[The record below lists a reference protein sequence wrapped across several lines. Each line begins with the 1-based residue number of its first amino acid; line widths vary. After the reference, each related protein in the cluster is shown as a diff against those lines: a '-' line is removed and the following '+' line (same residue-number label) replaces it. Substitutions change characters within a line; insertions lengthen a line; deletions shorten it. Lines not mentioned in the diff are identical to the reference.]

1 MNSSNKLKIA
11 FFVTHPIQYQ
21 IPLFRYLYNNSD
33 FNFKVYYLSDFSFY
47 SYDDKEFIKNFNW
60 DIDMKSGYE
69 YKVLLKNH
77 KNSKLNFFNPL
88 KLFFFNYLIQD
99 KIDIVWVHGWGQLS
113 NVLLVIQAKLLGKKV
128 FILGVSSKHLDNDKS
143 KFKLLLKK
151 IFFSIF
157 FKLIDKFLYIGKNNL
172 DFYKDYIYHESKF
185 IFCPYVVDN
194 KFFYKK
200 IPNKKNKKDNSVNF
214 LFCGKFISRKRPIDI
229 LMAINLIKE
238 TTPHL
243 LSQFTFNFV
252 GSGQLEEE
260 LIKYVHKKKLNNI
273 VTLSGFQNQSDI
285 VKSYISA
292 DVLVIPSEK
301 EPWGLVVNE
310 AMASQCAIISSCG
323 TGCSKD
329 LVIEDYNGYIYDTGD
344 IYALSKIISKL
355 IINKEKLE
363 FFKRNSLALISKY
376 SFETISTNLNSEINY
391 VD

>member
-1 MNSSNKLKIA
+1 MNSSKKLKIG

-21 IPLFRYLYNNSD
+21 IPLFRYLYNNPN

-88 KLFFFNYLIQD
+88 NLSFFRYLIKD

-113 NVLLVIQAKLLGKKV
+113 NIFLVIQAKLLGKKV
-128 FILGVSSKHLDNDKS
+128 FIRGESSKHLDHDKS

-172 DFYKDYIYHESKF
+172 DFYKDYIIDENKF

-194 KFFYKK
+194 NFF
-200 IPNKKNKKDNSVNF
+200 NKNFLFNNKKDDSIKF
-214 LFCGKFISRKRPIDI
+214 LFCGKFIQRKRPIDI
-229 LMAINLIKE
+229 LKAISLIKE
-238 TTPHL
+238 KKPYL
-243 LSQFTFNFV
+243 LSQSTFNFV
-252 GSGQLEEE
+252 GSGQLEKE
-260 LIKYVHKKKLNNI
+260 LTEYINKKNLNNV

-285 VKSYISA
+285 VNTYISS
-292 DVLVIPSEK
+292 DVLIIPSEK

-310 AMASQCAIISSCG
+310 AMASQCAIISSSG

-329 LVIEDYNGYIYDTGD
+329 LVIEDYNGYIYQTGD
-344 IYALSKIISKL
+344 VYSLSKIILKL
-355 IINKEKLE
+355 IINKNKIEI
-363 FFKRNSLALISKY
+363 FKKNSLALISKY
-376 SFETISTNLNSEINY
+376 SFETISKNLSRGIDY
-391 VD
+391 LD

>member
-1 MNSSNKLKIA
+1 MNSSNKLKIG

-21 IPLFRYLYNNSD
+21 IPLFRYLHNNPD

-88 KLFFFNYLIQD
+88 NLSFFHYLIKD

-113 NVLLVIQAKLLGKKV
+113 NIILVIQAKLLGKKV
-128 FILGVSSKHLDNDKS
+128 FIRGESSKHLDLDKS

-151 IFFSIF
+151 IFFSTF

-172 DFYKDYIYHESKF
+172 DFYKDYIANENKF

-194 KFFYKK
+194 KFFYKEFSD
-200 IPNKKNKKDNSVNF
+200 NNKDNPIKF
-214 LFCGKFISRKRPIDI
+214 LFCGKFIHRKRPTDI

-238 TTPHL
+238 KTPDL
-243 LSQFTFNFV
+243 LSQSKFNFV
-252 GSGQLEEE
+252 GSGQLKEE
-260 LIKYVHKKKLNNI
+260 LTDYINKKNLTNI

-285 VKSYISA
+285 VNTYVSS
-292 DVLVIPSEK
+292 DVLIIPSEK

-310 AMASQCAIISSCG
+310 AMASKCAIISSSG

-329 LVIEDYNGYIYDTGD
+329 LVIEGYNGYIYETGD

-355 IINKEKLE
+355 IINKNKLE
-363 FFKRNSLALISKY
+363 TFKKNSLELISKY
-376 SFETISTNLNSEINY
+376 SFETISTNLSSEINY
-391 VD
+391 LD

>member
-1 MNSSNKLKIA
+1 MNSSNKLKIG

-21 IPLFRYLYNNSD
+21 IPLFRYLHNNPN

-69 YKVLLKNH
+69 YKVLQKNH

-88 KLFFFNYLIQD
+88 NFSFFHYLIKD

-113 NVLLVIQAKLLGKKV
+113 NIFLVIQAKLLGKKV
-128 FILGVSSKHLDNDKS
+128 FIRGESSKHLDHDKS

-172 DFYKDYIYHESKF
+172 DFYKDYIVNENKF

-194 KFFYKK
+194 NFF
-200 IPNKKNKKDNSVNF
+200 NKNYSDNNKDNFIKF
-214 LFCGKFISRKRPIDI
+214 LFCGKFIHRKRPIDI
-229 LMAINLIKE
+229 LMAISLIKE
-238 TTPHL
+238 KTPDL
-243 LSQFTFNFV
+243 LSKSTFNFV

-260 LIKYVHKKKLNNI
+260 LTEYINKKNLNNI

-285 VKSYISA
+285 VNTYLSS
-292 DVLVIPSEK
+292 DVLIIPSEK

-310 AMASQCAIISSCG
+310 AMASQCAIISSTG

-329 LVIEDYNGYIYDTGD
+329 LVVEDYNGYVYETGD
-344 IYALSKIISKL
+344 IDALSKVISKL
-355 IINKEKLE
+355 IINKNKLE
-363 FFKRNSLALISKY
+363 IFKKNSLELISKY
-376 SFETISTNLNSEINY
+376 SFETISTNLSSEINY
-391 VD
+391 LD

>member
-1 MNSSNKLKIA
+1 MNSSNKLKIG

-21 IPLFRYLYNNSD
+21 IPLFRYLHNNPN

-69 YKVLLKNH
+69 YKVLQKNH

-88 KLFFFNYLIQD
+88 KFSFFHHLIKD
-99 KIDIVWVHGWGQLS
+99 NIDIVWVHGWGQLS
-113 NVLLVIQAKLLGKKV
+113 NIFLVIQAKLLGKKV
-128 FILGVSSKHLDNDKS
+128 FIRGESSKHLDHDKS
-143 KFKLLLKK
+143 KFKLFLKK

-172 DFYKDYIYHESKF
+172 DFYKDYIVNENKF

-194 KFFYKK
+194 NFF
-200 IPNKKNKKDNSVNF
+200 NKNFSDNNKDNLIKF
-214 LFCGKFISRKRPIDI
+214 LFSGKFIHRKRPIDI
-229 LMAINLIKE
+229 LMAISLIKE
-238 TTPHL
+238 KTPDL
-243 LSQFTFNFV
+243 LSKSAFNFV

-260 LIKYVHKKKLNNI
+260 LTEYINKKNLNNI

-285 VKSYISA
+285 VNTYLSS
-292 DVLVIPSEK
+292 DVLIIPSEK

-310 AMASQCAIISSCG
+310 AMASQCAIISSTG

-329 LVIEDYNGYIYDTGD
+329 LVVEDYNGYVYETGD
-344 IYALSKIISKL
+344 IDALSKIISKL
-355 IINKEKLE
+355 IINKNKLE
-363 FFKRNSLALISKY
+363 IFKKNSLELISKY
-376 SFETISTNLNSEINY
+376 SFETISTNLSSEINY
-391 VD
+391 LD